1 MPVLRGL
8 MRKVKE
14 SNQADKAEYYK
25 VQKELQSLE
34 MQKRSLEHIVL
45 SCRLRIE
52 DLEKAFVGTVSKGT
66 DSPAFLTASSLP
78 Q

>member
-1 MPVLRGL
+1 MYERAAAANNQLLEESLPVLRGL

-34 MQKRSLEHIVL
+34 MQKRSLEHVVL

-52 DLEKAFVGTVSKGT
+52 DI
-66 DSPAFLTASSLP
+66 
-78 Q
+78 